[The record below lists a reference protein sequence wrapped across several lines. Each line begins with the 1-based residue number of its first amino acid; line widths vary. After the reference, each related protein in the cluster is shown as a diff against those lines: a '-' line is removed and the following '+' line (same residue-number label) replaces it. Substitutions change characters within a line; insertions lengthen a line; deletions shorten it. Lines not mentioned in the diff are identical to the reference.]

1 MGSHELTE
9 SQRSKDILVIY
20 ENIIQ
25 KHMNYNVTHILIGIN
40 NKKPRVRCNVEDQ
53 RSKVASL

>member
-9 SQRSKDILVIY
+9 SQISKDILVIY

-25 KHMNYNVTHILIGIN
+25 KHTNYNISHILIGIH
-40 NKKPRVRCNVEDQ
+40 NKKNPESDVMLKIREA
-53 RSKVASL
+53 K